1 MPEQTTPIA
10 ETPNYIVL
18 DKYSKDWEASEQY
31 QSEDDLERE
40 LVQDLQNQGY
50 EFLPA
55 LTNQAAMLAN
65 VRVQLEALN
74 NVRFSG
80 DEWQRFND
88 SYLDNPSD
96 SIIDK
101 ARKIHDDYI
110 LDFVFDDGRIKNIY
124 LFDKKNKA
132 RNKLQVIK
140 QFEQVGTHANRPS
153 RSWPCW
159 LGCSPKGTAQPRS
172 FRISPMNEVQ

>member
-55 LTNQAAMLAN
+55 LTNQAAC
-65 VRVQLEALN
+65 
-74 NVRFSG
+74 
-80 DEWQRFND
+80 
-88 SYLDNPSD
+88 
-96 SIIDK
+96 
-101 ARKIHDDYI
+101 
-110 LDFVFDDGRIKNIY
+110 
-124 LFDKKNKA
+124 
-132 RNKLQVIK
+132 
-140 QFEQVGTHANRPS
+140 
-153 RSWPCW
+153 WPMY
-159 LGCSPKGTAQPRS
+159 GCSLKH
-172 FRISPMNEVQ
+172 